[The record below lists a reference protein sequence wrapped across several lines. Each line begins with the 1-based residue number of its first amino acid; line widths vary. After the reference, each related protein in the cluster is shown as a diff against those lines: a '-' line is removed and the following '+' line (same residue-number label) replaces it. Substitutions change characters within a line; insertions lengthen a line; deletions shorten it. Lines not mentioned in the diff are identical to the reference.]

1 MIYINSFKIF
11 ESQTGLTQEQEDF
24 LNKFTKGSWKVNPS
38 TGLVDV
44 RGNFEAENIGLNDL
58 KGIKFGEVYG
68 YFSISKNYIKS
79 LEGCPQKCLGFFCS
93 GSKITSL
100 KGSPKSVPD
109 TFSCWDNQ
117 LKDFEGA
124 PEEVG
129 SFLGTFNPLT
139 SLKGIP
145 KKITEKSG
153 YMRFGD
159 VNISSEDWNTGGILS
174 FYMKNKNNKEIS
186 EKDKNLLLPLITK
199 EKIQKYIDENESE
212 ALFYLK
218 PYLWEKEI
226 KDMNLR
232 WSPKVQVW
240 TDIMTDAGELGF

>member
-1 MIYINSFKIF
+1 MRYINSFKIF

-44 RGNFEAENIGLNDL
+44 RGHFEAENIGLNDL

-100 KGSPKSVPD
+100 KGSPKSVSD
-109 TFSCWDNQ
+109 IFSCWDNQ

-145 KKITEKSG
+145 KKITGESGSVKFGNVSIKSK
-153 YMRFGD
+153 
-159 VNISSEDWNTGGILS
+159 DWNPVGI
-174 FYMKNKNNKEIS
+174 YAAIMVGKEDPKDIS
-186 EKDKNLLLPLITK
+186 LLKTIFPSR
-199 EKIQKYIDENESE
+199 ESIQKYLDEYPAESMRI
-212 ALFYLK
+212 LR
-218 PYLWEKEI
+218 PYLSESWV
-226 KDMNLR
+226 KDMDLK
-232 WSPKVQVW
+232 WPEETKEYVQAL
-240 TDIMTDAGELGF
+240 TDLGEIGF